1 MMENKII
8 FEDKRKLLYKF
19 LIKFVAP
26 LTINIF
32 VKKINNLQNFQKKK
46 AFIIASNHASLLD
59 PMIIGFIFAVKFRV
73 KVYFIGKED
82 VFSNFFSRMIQEAGG
97 TIKLNSSDKGA
108 LALKTADCYLKKDR
122 VIGIFPEGERSYY
135 GKLLKAKTGVARLA
149 ISAKVPVLPL
159 VIQGTHEL
167 MPRGA
172 LFPKFKK
179 EVTINIGKFLYF
191 DKYYNKKISKK
202 DYRIITNEIMLN
214 IKTLIEKKK

>member
-1 MMENKII
+1 MKNKNI

-32 VKKINNLQNFQKKK
+32 VKKINNLQKFQKKK

-59 PMIIGFIFAVKFRV
+59 PMIIGSVFAVKFGV
-73 KVYFIGKED
+73 KVNFIGKED
-82 VFSNFFSRMIQEAGG
+82 VFSSFFSRMIQEAVG

-122 VIGIFPEGERSYY
+122 VMGIFPEGERSYD
-135 GKLLKAKTGVARLA
+135 GKIANGKTGVARLA
-149 ISAKVPVLPL
+149 ISAKVPVLP
-159 VIQGTHEL
+159 VAIRSTYEL
-167 MPRGA
+167 MPRGSII
-172 LFPKFKK
+172 PKFKK
-179 EVTINIGKFLYF
+179 EVTVNIGKFMYF